1 MPNIYIQTY
10 GCAANQAES
19 EIMAG
24 LLQKAAYD
32 IVKNI
37 DNADLIIVNTCWVKQ
52 VSEQRLIFYL
62 KDIQNRY
69 PNKKLIV
76 AGCAPEAAYKKIVDT
91 TPNASLVSTHHVT
104 KIAQAVQ
111 KTLEGKRIEFLGESR
126 EIKLCLPRIRINPVI
141 DIVEIAQ
148 GCSGKC
154 SYCATRLA
162 KGKIFSFPKEKIL
175 EEISLSVKNGCKE
188 IWVTTQDTACYGF
201 DEDGIRL
208 PELLK
213 EITKIL
219 GKFFV
224 RVGMM
229 NPNNVLPMIS
239 DLITA
244 YKNKKIYKFLHLP
257 VQSGDNEILEK
268 MNRIYKVEDFEEI
281 VKAFKENFRL
291 QLWTDVIAGYPG
303 ETKEQFERTLELIKR
318 VKPDWVNVSKFGS
331 RPNTEAAKLK
341 PLPSGIV
348 KERSRI
354 ASEIVREISLEKNKE
369 WMDWKGTV
377 LVSERGKKPGQW
389 RGRNFAYKPVLVG
402 SNNNL
407 LGKFV
412 EVKIVEASTSHLMGS
427 IIK

>member
-10 GCAANQAES
+10 GCASNQSES
-19 EIMAG
+19 EIIAG
-24 LLQKAAYD
+24 LLQKAGYD

-52 VSEQRLIFYL
+52 VSEQRLMFYL

-69 PNKKLIV
+69 LDKKIIV
-76 AGCAPEAAYKKIVDT
+76 AGCAPEAAYKEIVDT
-91 TPNASLVSTHHVT
+91 TPDASLVGTHHVT
-104 KIAQAVQ
+104 KITQAVQ
-111 KTLEGKRIEFLGESR
+111 KTLEGKRVEFLGESK
-126 EIKLCLPRIRINPVI
+126 EIKLCLPRIRRNPII

-148 GCSGKC
+148 GCTGNC

-162 KGKIFSFPKEKIL
+162 KGKIFSFPKEKII

-213 EITKIL
+213 EITKIP

-291 QLWTDVIAGYPG
+291 QLWTDVIVGYPG

-341 PLPSGIV
+341 PLPSDIV

-389 RGRNFAYKPVLVG
+389 KGRNFAYKPILIE
-402 SNNNL
+402 SRENL
-407 LGKFV
+407 FGRFV
-412 EVKIVEASTSHLMGS
+412 DVKVIDIASSHLMGLLR
-427 IIK
+427 